1 METVCEDIRASG
13 AGLPASAAKADALV
27 WADYIK
33 EDMKNIEAD
42 SKKID
47 CYAILDLFIHYF
59 KCLLDSIKCC
69 CFKIKIS

>member
-1 METVCEDIRASG
+1 MYMETVCEE
-13 AGLPASAAKADALV
+13 
-27 WADYIK
+27 IK

-47 CYAILDLFIHYF
+47 CYAILDLFIHSF

-69 CFKIKIS
+69 CFKLKIS

>member
-1 METVCEDIRASG
+1 MWRN
-13 AGLPASAAKADALV
+13 
-27 WADYIK
+27 K

-47 CYAILDLFIHYF
+47 CYAILDLFIHSF
-59 KCLLDSIKCC
+59 KCLLDSLKCC

>member
-1 METVCEDIRASG
+1 METVCEE
-13 AGLPASAAKADALV
+13 
-27 WADYIK
+27 IK

-47 CYAILDLFIHYF
+47 CYAILDLFLHSL